1 MEFKFKVGSKI
12 KEAWPLYKDSFG
24 LIILLMVVSVAV
36 QMISSVPHG
45 NRNNIILALLSVIA
59 GILVSYIWIK
69 ASLNLIDGKG
79 FNPFQKES
87 LPSLSQFWDF
97 IKTNILVVLCVIA
110 GFILFIIP
118 GLYVIGRLFP
128 AKYISVEK
136 SQGARKTIIE
146 AWELTKDN
154 GWYLFWKNFLVGLF
168 VLAGFIAIFIG
179 VIITYPIA
187 IIVAS
192 MMYREIIKFKVTPTI
207 SSIPEVPKAEVAK
220 EELKLEEKIEDKAG
234 VGETKTEEVK

>member
-24 LIILLMVVSVAV
+24 LIILLMVVSLAI
-36 QMISSVPHG
+36 QMFSSVSHTG
-45 NRNNIILALLSVIA
+45 RDSILLTVVSIIV

-87 LPSLSQFWDF
+87 LPNLSQFWDF
-97 IKTNILVVLCVIA
+97 IKTNILVALCVIA

-118 GLYVIGRLFP
+118 GFYVLGRLFP

-136 SQGARKTIIE
+136 NQGARKTIIE
-146 AWELTKDN
+146 AWELTKDR
-154 GWYLFWKNFLVGLF
+154 GWYILWKSFLVGLF

-179 VIITYPIA
+179 AIITYPVA
-187 IIVAS
+187 IIVLS
-192 MMYREIIKFKVTPTI
+192 MMYREIIKIKIVP
-207 SSIPEVPKAEVAK
+207 SVSEVPEIPKAEESVEVAK
-220 EELKLEEKIEDKAG
+220 EESKPEAKVE
-234 VGETKTEEVK
+234 VETTIKP